1 MMPPPFYG
9 VWLWFK
15 ANPAAQWVASIVAA
29 YLTFRLWLSAKIRS
43 ERKDA
48 AEDATEEVIEQIEKE
63 TDDAI
68 QRVEDERAATADLN
82 AEQLRKLAAG
92 SPHNRG
98 RLQDTPPD

>member
-15 ANPAAQWVASIVAA
+15 SNPAAQWAAGIVAA
-29 YLTFRLWLSAKIRS
+29 YVTFRLWLSAKIRS

-48 AEDATEEVIEQIEKE
+48 AEDATEEVIEAIEKE

-68 QRVEDERAATADLN
+68 QRVEQERAATADLN

-98 RLQDTPPD
+98 RLHNPQAD

>member
-1 MMPPPFYG
+1 MPFGYSI
-9 VWLWFK
+9 WLWLK
-15 ANPAAQWVASIVAA
+15 ANPAAQWALAIGGVWI
-29 YLTFRLWLSAKIRS
+29 TFRLWLGRKIRN

-48 AEDATEEVIEQIEKE
+48 AEDATEEVIEAIEKE

-68 QRVEDERAATADLN
+68 QRVEDERRATADLN

-98 RLQDTPPD
+98 RLHSPEAD